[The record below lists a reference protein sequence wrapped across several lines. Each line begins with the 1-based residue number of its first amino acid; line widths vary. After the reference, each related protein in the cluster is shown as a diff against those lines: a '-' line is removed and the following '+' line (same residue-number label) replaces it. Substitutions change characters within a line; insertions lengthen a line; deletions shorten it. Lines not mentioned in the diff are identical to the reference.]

1 MKPRQPKQL
10 LKEIRRIRSMS
21 STQALTLM
29 HLAEAERKGRLEQ
42 ALPLL
47 EQLHRE
53 LVPKQRAKAAARG
66 MTEGM
71 QRAWIY
77 SQLTHPELLQER
89 KAEAI
94 AVARRIE
101 FDEHDDR
108 DKEFISQFLGVR
120 I

>member
-1 MKPRQPKQL
+1 MKSKQPKQL

-29 HLAEAERKGRLEQ
+29 HLAEADRKGRLEQ

-53 LVPKQRAKAAARG
+53 LVPRQRAKAAARG

-71 QRAWIY
+71 ERAWVY
-77 SQLTHPELLQER
+77 AQLTHPELLQEQ

-94 AVARRIE
+94 AVARRVE
-101 FDEHDDR
+101 YDEHDDR
-108 DKEFISQFLGVR
+108 DREFIRKFLGVR